1 MLNLELIMTTME
13 HFHHCTHLPIRF
25 FTNLSE
31 VPEIYH
37 YGCSLIDLG
46 ILKKYTTKELLAEL
60 IGSLPEK
67 KVIHHRL
74 AQDIYLTICPV
85 NVDNLEDGT
94 FVIGPYTTTLH
105 SDSHLVFKPLH
116 CMPHLLVLLDSLQSQ
131 QADLTSTNLNTFHHH
146 ALNDEKIDDYS
157 YHVTKALIYIEQNYH
172 EQLTLQKVADYL
184 GINKSYFCTTFKKVM
199 KQSFCAYVQNFR
211 IEKSKDL
218 LINTNDS
225 ILNIA
230 LNTGF
235 SSSSYFN
242 NTFKK
247 NVGQTPVEY
256 RQSHQ

>member
-1 MLNLELIMTTME
+1 MNLELIMTTME

-25 FTNLSE
+25 FTNLNE
-31 VPEIYH
+31 APKIYH
-37 YGCSLIDLG
+37 YGCSLVDLG
-46 ILKKYTTKELLAEL
+46 IFKKYTTEELLTEL
-60 IGSLPEK
+60 ICSLSEK
-67 KVIHHRL
+67 KVIHYPI
-74 AQDIYLTICPV
+74 APDIYLTLCPV
-85 NVDNLEDGT
+85 NADHLEDGT
-94 FVIGPYTTTLH
+94 FVIGPYTTHLK

-116 CMPHLLVLLDSLQSQ
+116 CMPHLLVLLDSLQSHEVQ
-131 QADLTSTNLNTFHHH
+131 LSSTHLNTSSHHT
-146 ALNDEKIDDYS
+146 LDDETIDDYS

-199 KQSFCAYVQNFR
+199 KQSFCGYVQNFR
-211 IEKSKDL
+211 IEKSKEL

-242 NTFKK
+242 NIFKK
-247 NVGQTPVEY
+247 NIGQTPLEY